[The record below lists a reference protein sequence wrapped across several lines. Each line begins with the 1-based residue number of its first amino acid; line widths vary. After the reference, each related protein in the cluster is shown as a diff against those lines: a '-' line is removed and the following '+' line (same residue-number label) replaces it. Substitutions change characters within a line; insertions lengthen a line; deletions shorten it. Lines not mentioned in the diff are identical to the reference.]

1 MKLLRLFVVLL
12 ALFATACASQ
22 KVIEGDD
29 LRSQTANAIA
39 QAQLNLLKGYR
50 FVADQAAAGILLKS
64 EVEDA
69 LGILDKAKALVDD
82 AYKLYKLGN
91 FQDALGSVQNADRAM
106 AFVEAEIAKRLKER
120 RKEARL

>member
-1 MKLLRLFVVLL
+1 MKSLRLFAVLL

-50 FVADQAAAGILLKS
+50 FVADQAAVGILLKS

-82 AYKLYKLGN
+82 AHKLYKLGN

-106 AFVEAEIAKRLKER
+106 AFVEAEIAKRLKAR
-120 RKEARL
+120 RKETRL

>member
-1 MKLLRLFVVLL
+1 VKLLRLFVVLL

-50 FVADQAAAGILLKS
+50 FVADQAAAGVLLKS
-64 EVEDA
+64 EVEAA
-69 LGILDKAKALVDD
+69 LDLLDKAKALVDD

-91 FQDALGSVQNADRAM
+91 FQDALGSVQNADRAL